1 MRRIAVISLILC
13 VWMISNTQAQSPFSR
28 GVNLTGWFQ
37 TSNAKQIQFTKYSFK
52 DFSNIKSLGCDVIR
66 LPINLHFM
74 TSGSPG
80 YIIDPLFY
88 TFLDSAV
95 TWAES
100 LEIKLILDNHTFDP
114 AVNTDPNV
122 GPVLRKVWIQMA
134 KHYKNRSSLIYYE
147 VLNEPHGITDNAWGK
162 IQQSVID
169 TIRTVDSLHIIVVG
183 PASWNSY
190 NNLVN
195 LPTYKDTNLV
205 YTFHFYDPFIFTH
218 QGATWTDPS
227 MGPLAGVPFPYS
239 ADSMPTCPTALKGSW
254 VESEISTGYKTNGTI
269 AKVKSLIDIAVAF
282 KNKRN
287 VKIFCGEFG
296 VYIPNSPDSA
306 RVFWYKTVCDYL
318 NANNIPWT
326 IWDYQGGFG
335 LFKKNSNEM
344 FDYDLNIPLLKAL
357 NLNVPPQQVYNMTPD
372 TAGFMIYSDYI
383 GANILE
389 SSNPGSG
396 TINFY
401 STDLPNNGVNDIYF
415 KVGAQYT
422 TVGFDFSPNKD
433 LSVLK
438 DSGYAL
444 DMLIRS
450 ADKGGILDLRFIDT
464 KTSDPAD
471 HPWRIR
477 YTIDGTKNTWDGYW
491 HKLHIPLKSF
501 TEHGSWDNG
510 AWLNPEG
517 KYDWKAVDRF
527 EIDAEYTEAINKRFW
542 FDNIQITK
550 LDTTQIQ
557 DTAKIIVPDG
567 ISKKPITIKLL
578 AYPNPMKNNITISYS
593 ILSADEVD
601 ISVYNLLGWKLK
613 TLVHKRV
620 SAGNYSTSWD
630 GKGVDNK
637 EVPAGIYMIKV
648 AFSSTSEMIRI
659 VKN

>member
-1 MRRIAVISLILC
+1 MRRLVVILLMMC
-13 VWMISNTQAQSPFSR
+13 VWMVSKSQAQSPFSR
-28 GVNLTGWFQ
+28 GVNLTNWFQ
-37 TSNAKQIQFTKYSFK
+37 TSGAKQIQFTKYTFK

-80 YIIDPLFY
+80 YIIVPLFY

-95 TWAES
+95 SWAER
-100 LEIKLILDNHTFDP
+100 LKIKLIIDNHTFDP

-122 GPVLRKVWIQMA
+122 GPILRKVWVQVA
-134 KHYKNRSSLIYYE
+134 GHYKDRSALIFYE

-169 TIRTVDSLHIIVVG
+169 TIRTVDVFHTIIVG

-195 LPTYKDTNLV
+195 LPYYTDTNLV

-227 MGPLAGVPFPYS
+227 LGPLAGVPFPYN
-239 ADSMPTCPTALKGSW
+239 ADSMPACPTALKGTWIEGELS
-254 VESEISTGYKTNGTI
+254 SSYQTNGTI
-269 AKVKSLIDIAVAF
+269 AKVKSLIDIAVSF

-287 VKIFCGEFG
+287 VKLFCGEFG

-318 NANNIPWT
+318 NQNGIPWT

-335 LFKKNSNEM
+335 LFKKNSNEL
-344 FDYDLNIPLLKAL
+344 FDYDLNVPLLKAL
-357 NLNVPPQQVYNMTPD
+357 NLNVPQQQVYKITPD
-372 TAGFMIYSDYI
+372 TVRFIIYSDYI
-383 GANILE
+383 GEKIFE
-389 SSNPGSG
+389 SSNAGSG
-396 TINFY
+396 KIDFY
-401 STDLPNNGVNDIYF
+401 STNSPNNDQYDIYW

-444 DMLIRS
+444 DLLLRGTDI
-450 ADKGGILDLRFIDT
+450 GGILDLRFLDT
-464 KTSDPAD
+464 KTSDPED

-477 YTIDGTKNTWDGYW
+477 YTIDDKKVPWDGYW
-491 HKLHIPLKSF
+491 HKLHIPLKLF
-501 TEHGSWDNG
+501 TEHGSWDNST
-510 AWLNPEG
+510 WFEPTG

-527 EIDAEYTEAINKRFW
+527 EIDAEYAESANKHFW
-542 FDNIQITK
+542 FDNIQITR
-550 LDTTQIQ
+550 LDTSEIQ
-557 DTAKIIVPDG
+557 DTSKIIFSDG
-567 ISKKPITIKLL
+567 ILKAQKVYSVK
-578 AYPNPMKNNITISYS
+578 AFPNPMKNRTTISYS
-593 ILSADEVD
+593 LSVPDMVD
-601 ISVYNLLGWKLK
+601 ISLYNVLGCKVNVLL
-613 TLVHKRV
+613 HKHLT
-620 SAGNYSTSWD
+620 AGNYTVSWD

-637 EVPAGIYMIKV
+637 EVPAGIYLIKV
-648 AFSSTSEMIRI
+648 TFPAASEMIRI
-659 VKN
+659 IKN